1 MKADYNI
8 LTLCKD
14 TELILCRD
22 GFYTLRHTDSSTEYS
37 DIAAL
42 SLIQCY
48 SNGCVNKVSVDDL
61 IALRYDYK
69 YSHGIYPLS
78 NLLASCIVSTEDSI
92 CVKYIRNGTEH
103 TASIDVHALKSHSM
117 LGLKGINIFKVFAS
131 YYIST
136 FYNLNDRKVM
146 T

>member
-103 TASIDVHALKSHSM
+103 TASIDVHALNSHSM
-117 LGLKGINIFKVFAS
+117 LGLKGINIYS
-131 YYIST
+131 LWHILIISE
-136 FYNLNDRKVM
+136 LHVIR
-146 T
+146 